1 VNPANFVQTAFS
13 RKWLCGMVRT
23 SQPISRR
30 SKSGRRRSSSPML
43 SGRSAGRPAPM
54 EEASEEARK
63 RAIYYPHPDD
73 LPGY

>member
-23 SQPISRR
+23 SQPILAALES
-30 SKSGRRRSSSPML
+30 RRRSSSPML

-73 LPGY
+73 PPGY